1 MPAPANWSIG
11 MKARIPIAR
20 HEPIGVCHR
29 WFTLLS
35 NREIGRLSSRDI
47 PKQSRIVDVSIERQ
61 QTKIAAETTS
71 RKTVENAL
79 LKLASMIAPG
89 PKPPLIASGRFGIAS
104 RQAKRN
110 TAPITN
116 APMTDASTALGAWVR
131 GLRVSSARVEAV
143 SKP

>member
-1 MPAPANWSIG
+1 MN
-11 MKARIPIAR
+11 ARTPMAR
-20 HEPIGVCHR
+20 HEPMGVCR
-29 WFTLLS
+29 RGCTFLN

-71 RKTVENAL
+71 RKTVEKAL
-79 LKLASMIAPG
+79 LKLASMIALG

-104 RQAKRN
+104 RQANRK
-110 TAPITN
+110 TAPITK
-116 APMTDASTALGAWVR
+116 APITEASTAFGASVR
-131 GLRVSSARVEAV
+131 GLLVSSESVDAV

>member
-29 WFTLLS
+29 EFTLLNS
-35 NREIGRLSSRDI
+35 PEIGRVLSRDI
-47 PKQSRIVDVSIERQ
+47 PKQRRIVDVSIERQ
-61 QTKIAAETTS
+61 QTKMAADTTS
-71 RKTVENAL
+71 KKTVEKAL
-79 LKLASMIAPG
+79 LKLASMIALG

-104 RQAKRN
+104 RQAKRK
-110 TAPITN
+110 TAPITK

-131 GLRVSSARVEAV
+131 GLRVSSASVDAV